1 MTALAVAKE
10 LIEEVHS
17 YNPLADTEL
26 LEKAFNFAL
35 EAHRHQV
42 RKSGEGYISH
52 PLEVAK
58 ICASLGLDTS
68 TIAAALLHDVVED
81 TSIKL
86 SQVKEEFG
94 EEIASLVDGV
104 TKIERIRW
112 RSQTKQ
118 AENIRK
124 VIVAMAED
132 VRVIL
137 IKLADRLHNMRTIS
151 HISPQKQ
158 RLKAEETLEVYA
170 PLAHRLGIA
179 NIKTELEDLS
189 FQVLNKEKYDQIARL
204 VSQTQQARETYI
216 EAVRKILEGELKKMG
231 IEGEVR
237 GRIKHF
243 YSIYQKMQ
251 EKGKEFHQIY
261 DLAALRVIVPT
272 VRDCYAVLGVAHSL
286 WKPIPGRFKDFIAMP
301 KFNMYQS
308 LHTSVIGPE
317 GRPLEIQ
324 IRTDEMHRIAE
335 YGIAAHWRY
344 KEGVKEADQFEERL
358 SWLRQLLE
366 IGSDLKDP
374 REFMR
379 SLKLGL
385 VPDEVYVFTPKGDV
399 VALPQGATPI
409 DFAYSIHTEVG
420 HACVGAK
427 VNNQIVTLDY
437 ELKLGDIVE
446 ILTSKSSHGP
456 SRDWL
461 QIAKTSRAR
470 SKIRQWFSREEKK
483 DHIQEGK
490 EALQKA
496 LRRHKLER
504 EIPFDSPVFSKLAKE
519 FNYKAVDD
527 FMAGMGA
534 GQVSPRQVATRLIQL
549 LALSK
554 EREEKFPLRPVR
566 TKAPQD
572 VGVKVKGVGDVLI
585 RLAHCCNPVPGDKIV
600 GFITRGRGV
609 SIHRADCPNLREL
622 HRFNERLIP
631 VSWDEK
637 KRGPFQIEI
646 KVEALDRT
654 KLLRDVSTV
663 LSDAGV
669 NILSANVSTTKDGLA
684 ILRFVFEIGNLSLLK
699 AIFQN
704 IKKVESVFN
713 VERV

>member
-1 MTALAVAKE
+1 MAKE
-10 LIEEVHS
+10 LIEEVS
-17 YNPLADTEL
+17 LYSPLADTGLIER
-26 LEKAFNFAL
+26 AFNFAL
-35 EAHRHQV
+35 EAHRHQI
-42 RKSGEGYISH
+42 RKSGEDYISH

-58 ICASLGLDTS
+58 ICASLGLDTL

-81 TSIKL
+81 TSVKQ
-86 SQVKEEFG
+86 SQVKVEFG

-158 RLKAEETLEVYA
+158 RLKAKETLEVYA

-179 NIKTELEDLS
+179 SIKTELEDLA

-204 VSQTQQARETYI
+204 VSQTQQAHEVYI
-216 EAVRKILEGELKKMG
+216 EGVRKILEGELKKVG
-231 IEGEVR
+231 IKGEVK

-243 YSIYQKMQ
+243 YSIYQKMR

-261 DLAALRVIVPT
+261 DLAALRVIVLT

-335 YGIAAHWRY
+335 YGIASHWRY
-344 KEGVKEADQFEERL
+344 KEGTIETDQFEERL

-399 VALPQGATPI
+399 VAFPKGATPI
-409 DFAYSIHTEVG
+409 DFAYFIHTEVG

-427 VNNQIVTLDY
+427 VNNRIVTLDY

-496 LRRHKLER
+496 FRRHKLER
-504 EIPFDSPVFSKLAKE
+504 DIPFDSPVFNKLAKE
-519 FNYKAVDD
+519 FNYKATDD
-527 FMAGMGA
+527 FMAGIGA

-554 EREEKFPLRPVR
+554 ETEEKIPLKSVR

-572 VGVKVKGVGDVLI
+572 VGVKVKGVGGVLV
-585 RLAHCCNPVPGDKIV
+585 RLSHCCNPVPGDKIV

-609 SIHRADCPNLREL
+609 SIHRADCPNLQEL
-622 HRFNERLIP
+622 HRFNERLVP
-631 VSWDEK
+631 VSWDERK
-637 KRGPFQIEI
+637 KGPFQVEI

-654 KLLRDVSTV
+654 KLLRDVSTA

-704 IKKVESVFN
+704 IKKVESVFG